1 MEIEFDLI
9 AKKNRNMNP
18 NLIDCLASFKLKD
31 YQNNLSKFIQTQLN
45 YIKQCN
51 LNIIIKNIVPESF
64 FPALLV
70 DWSFKQAPLV
80 STTVNTINRIFIIL
94 IIH

>member
-1 MEIEFDLI
+1 
-9 AKKNRNMNP
+9 MNP
-18 NLIDCLASFKLKD
+18 NLASFKLKD
-31 YQNNLSKFIQTQLN
+31 YQKNLSNFIQTQLN

-51 LNIIIKNIVPESF
+51 LNNIINNIVPES

-80 STTVNTINRIFIIL
+80 STTVNNINWIFIIS